1 MGSLRRHYGGT
12 ATTGAILLY
21 DGDCLLAGLT
31 CFIRHDGQIIGG
43 INMPLDQNEIRFGDS
58 SEFGGRKLAGANPAD
73 GGHAVSMGFLEFT
86 HSASFHL
93 GLNINKS
100 CTGSLCFCN
109 RLALIENTNFT
120 SMSKQ

>member
-1 MGSLRRHYGGT
+1 
-12 ATTGAILLY
+12 
-21 DGDCLLAGLT
+21 
-31 CFIRHDGQIIGG
+31 
-43 INMPLDQNEIRFGDS
+43 MPLDQNKIRFGDS